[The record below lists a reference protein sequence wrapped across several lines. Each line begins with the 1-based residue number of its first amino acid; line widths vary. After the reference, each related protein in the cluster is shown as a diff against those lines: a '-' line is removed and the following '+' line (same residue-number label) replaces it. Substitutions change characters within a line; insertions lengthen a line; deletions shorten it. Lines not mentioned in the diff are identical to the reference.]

1 MAVRLEK
8 TGGKVMRLL
17 KLASLLLCAISFNVR
32 GDAQSPDIAE
42 KPVWTLEF
50 IKVRP
55 EKFGLTLGYLDD
67 HWMRVREEAKRQG
80 AVLSYHRIS
89 DALLTTPSSKSGD
102 QKSIVLL
109 TEYKNDAAFF
119 GREKLFASILEH
131 LPSSPPGV
139 LRTAKREDLFGA
151 VDTRVFQEVP
161 SDASTQFKLLAKQ

>member
-1 MAVRLEK
+1 
-8 TGGKVMRLL
+8 
-17 KLASLLLCAISFNVR
+17 
-32 GDAQSPDIAE
+32 
-42 KPVWTLEF
+42 
-50 IKVRP
+50 
-55 EKFGLTLGYLDD
+55 
-67 HWMRVREEAKRQG
+67 MRVREEAKRQG

-139 LRTAKREDLFGA
+139 LRTAKREDLFGT
-151 VDTRVFQEVP
+151 VDTRIFQEVP